1 MEETFMLEAILE
13 AVIDTLKVFVIVYLV
28 YAIVELVENKWA
40 KKITHKDKIWSPLF
54 GAGFGLIPQ
63 CGFGIVATD
72 MFSKK
77 HITMGTLI
85 AIYIATSDEALPI
98 LLSTPDKALS
108 IIPLL
113 LSKFLIAL
121 VVGYLVDGIM
131 SRRASAVH
139 VHTDN
144 CTSYNPEPHTG
155 CCHHEIEEGEKHHWA
170 RTYLLH
176 PLIHSLKICAYIL
189 IFNIIFNIII
199 YFVGQETIVNFLD
212 ASGAFAPLFAV
223 LVGLIPNCVA
233 SVVITELYVTAGLSF
248 GATLAGLIANAG
260 ISFIFLFKQNK
271 NKAENFTIL
280 GIVTG
285 VALVVGYLVHFII

>member
-1 MEETFMLEAILE
+1 MLEAILD
-13 AVIDTLKVFVIVYLV
+13 AVIDTLKVFIVVYIV
-28 YAIVELVENKWA
+28 YAIVELIENKWA

-72 MFSKK
+72 MYSKK

-98 LLSTPDKALS
+98 LLSAPDKTLS

-121 VVGYLVDGIM
+121 LVGYLVDGIM

-144 CTSYNPEPHTG
+144 CTDYHPEPHIG
-155 CCHHEIEEGEKHHWA
+155 CCHHDIEENEKEHWA
-170 RTYLLH
+170 KTYLLH

-189 IFNIIFNIII
+189 TFNIIFGLAI
-199 YFVGQETIVNFLD
+199 YFIGAETISNFLD
-212 ASGAFAPLFAV
+212 ASGALAPLFAC

-233 SVVITELYVTAGLSF
+233 SVVVTELYVTAGLSF
-248 GATLAGLIANAG
+248 GATLGGLIANAG
-260 ISFIFLFKQNK
+260 ISYMFLFKQNK
-271 NKAENFTIL
+271 NKKENFMIL

-285 VALVVGYLVHFII
+285 TALIVGYLVHFII